1 MAAKILN
8 HLKVKIVLKYNLLF
22 VFLLMLSLSLPVLA
36 EIKPSKIINLTAEE
50 RQWIKDHPVVKFT
63 GDPNWLPY
71 EAFDDNGNYIGIV
84 SEYLKII
91 SSESGL
97 QFKMSPSKSW
107 TESVNKAKSGE
118 VDVLSETDDSDLKS
132 HLSFTMPYI
141 SNPIVMVMRNNENY
155 VENINAI
162 KNKKIAL
169 IKDYGY
175 ASKIRRKYSNINF
188 ITVDNIQDGLIS
200 ISTGKNDALLCTLAL
215 CSYTISE
222 LGLNNVKIIGTSEFD
237 TKLALGVQ
245 KKLPILHSILN
256 KSIRLISYEQQQ
268 VILSHWIKNKTT
280 IYKDYSLVVK
290 VSIVFVIV
298 FIIFVFWNRRLSYE
312 INLRL
317 GTEKAL
323 QHERDFAASLLKTA
337 PVIVLLLDLE
347 GNIEYVN
354 PYFEKLSGFQLDEIQ
369 GKEWISTFLPK
380 RDHSKIRELL
390 KSSVEKKVVRGSVNA
405 IVIRNGEERE
415 IEWYAETMLDEQ
427 GNVSGVLSIGQ
438 DVTEKK
444 KAELALLKSEAGLNE
459 AQRLAKV
466 GSWDLDLPTGYLV
479 WSDEIYRIFEI
490 DKEKF
495 NASYAAFLNAIHPE
509 DRDKV
514 NKAYTDSL
522 SNRLPYKIR
531 HRLLMNDGRI
541 KYVVESCETYFDAE
555 GNPLRSVGT
564 VQDISELNKVEIEME
579 LSQIRFEAMFESI
592 PDAVVYADP
601 ERNIRMVNQAAISL
615 FGFNQDELFGN
626 QTKILYASED
636 DFKQQCV
643 KRYNPKSK
651 DLAIPDVIT
660 YKNKGGRE
668 FPGETL
674 GTAVKSSSGEVL
686 GYLGIIRDITERT
699 LLEEELDSYRDSL
712 EAQIEIRTAEL
723 IKARDEAERAN
734 KAKSDFLSSMSHE
747 LRTPL
752 NAILGFGQM
761 LEMSRSTLS
770 DIQNSNVQD
779 ILDAGHH
786 LLNLINE
793 VLNLAQ
799 IESGKTEL
807 SIEKTDVSEILYEC
821 KQLISSSI
829 EKRNIEF
836 VDNVSE
842 HQHLVM
848 ADFMRLKQIF
858 LNLMSNAVKYNV
870 ASGRLVIDSKK
881 VNCHRIRICVTD
893 TGQGLTDN
901 EISRLFNPF
910 ERLNIKSNVEGT
922 GIGLTIT
929 KHLIELMGGEIGV
942 ESTLGKGSTFWI
954 ELKCAT

>member
-8 HLKVKIVLKYNLLF
+8 HLKVKIVFKYNLLF
-22 VFLLMLSLSLPVLA
+22 AFLLMLSLSLPVLA
-36 EIKPSKIINLTAEE
+36 ETKPSKIINLTAEE

-71 EAFDDNGNYIGIV
+71 EAFDNNGNYVGIV

-107 TESVNKAKSGE
+107 IESVNKAKSGE

-132 HLSFTMPYI
+132 HLSFTIPYM
-141 SNPIVMVMRNNENY
+141 SNPIVIVMRNNENY
-155 VENINAI
+155 TENINVI

-175 ASKIRRKYSNINF
+175 ASKIRRKHSNINF
-188 ITVDNIQDGLIS
+188 ITVADIQEGLIS

-222 LGLNNVKIIGTSEFD
+222 LGLNNVKITGKSEFD

-245 KKLPILHSILN
+245 KNLPILHSILN
-256 KSIRLISYEQQQ
+256 KSIKLVSHEQQQ

-280 IYKDYSLVVK
+280 IFKDYSLVIK
-290 VSIVFVIV
+290 VSIVFAIV

-323 QHERDFAASLLKTA
+323 QHERDFADSLLKTA

-354 PYFEKLSGFQLDEIQ
+354 PYFENLSGFQLDEIK
-369 GKEWISTFLPK
+369 GKEWIASFLPK

-390 KSSVEKKVVRGSVNA
+390 KSSVEQKAVCGNVNA

-415 IEWYAETMLDEQ
+415 IEWYAETMQDEQ

-444 KAELALLKSEAGLNE
+444 QAELALLKSEAGLNE

-466 GSWDLDLPTGYLV
+466 GSWDLDLLTSSLT
-479 WSDEIYRIFEI
+479 WSDEIYHIFEI

-495 NASYAAFLNAIHPE
+495 TATYDAFLNVIHPE

-522 SNRLPYKIR
+522 SNRLPYKIK
-531 HRLLMNDGRI
+531 HRLLMNDGSI
-541 KYVVESCETYFDAE
+541 KYVVESCETFFDAE

-564 VQDISELNKVEIEME
+564 VQDISELNKAEIEME

-615 FGFNQDELFGN
+615 FGFNKDELFGN
-626 QTKILYASED
+626 KTKMIYASED
-636 DFKQQCV
+636 DFKQQGV
-643 KRYNPKSK
+643 KRYNPESK
-651 DLAIPDVIT
+651 NTATPNVIT
-660 YKNKGGRE
+660 YKNKDGRE

-699 LLEEELDSYRDSL
+699 LLEEELDSYHDSL
-712 EAQIEIRTAEL
+712 EAQIEIRTADL
-723 IKARDEAERAN
+723 IKSRDEAERAN

-761 LEMSRSTLS
+761 LEMSSSTLS
-770 DIQNSNVQD
+770 DIQNSNIQD

-786 LLNLINE
+786 LLKLINQ

-821 KQLISSSI
+821 KHLISSSI

-836 VDNVSE
+836 IDNVSE
-842 HQHLVM
+842 HQYLVM
-848 ADFMRLKQIF
+848 ADFMRLKQVF
-858 LNLMSNAVKYNV
+858 LNLLNNAVKYNIS
-870 ASGRLVIDSKK
+870 SGRLIIDSQK
-881 VNCHRIRICVTD
+881 VNRHHIRICVTD

-910 ERLNIKSNVEGT
+910 ERLNVKSNVEGT

-954 ELKCAT
+954 ELKCAK